1 MTSKQV
7 QSYIKALDPSK
18 ATGLDGL
25 GPKIFKL
32 AINSQGPIIAFL
44 INKTIHTGQFINE
57 MKCAKVFPI
66 LRVEINLIHRTL
78 VSILPTISKL
88 FERHVNKHLMILL
101 NTSLFMNINQ
111 AFVKNIAARLHG
123 QTDRSMDIVL
133 IKEIL

>member
-57 MKCAKVFPI
+57 MNCAKVFPI

-78 VSILPTISKL
+78 VTILSTISKL
-88 FERHVNKHLMILL
+88 FERHVSKHLMILL

-133 IKEIL
+133 IKENL